1 MRRAGLVGIVAA
13 AALASPASAWAHAAL
28 LQTVPEASRTV
39 NVAPPEVR
47 MRFSEPVEP
56 RFAIVSVT
64 DAAGRQVTD
73 GDPAAAPG
81 SPQTLVTPLRRVP
94 EGWYLVFWRVISADG
109 HPVRGAFTFAV
120 GPNPGPPP
128 QFRVPSLSETAT
140 TTQLLVA
147 RWVVFLSALSALGLF
162 VLRAVIAR
170 PVVRAVRGCS
180 LRSLNFAFGVA
191 LAVAL
196 VATPIYALLAT
207 AQFTLRSFW
216 DFGGVIPAVRS
227 SGFGEDFLDLEL
239 VLGLFAIAATAALVV
254 DRPERQQRS
263 VAELLA
269 LPSALAAGLAALVLP
284 ALAGHAGQKAPR
296 GLSLPLDTAHLTAAS
311 IWLGGLIG
319 LVVFW
324 LSVGRAGRA
333 AALAYVVPRFSAV
346 AFCSVLLLIGTGI
359 GQAFQELPTF
369 ASLWQTSYGQA
380 LIWKIGLLAAALVLA
395 AVNLA
400 RTKPR
405 LQGGDASAP
414 LLLRRLVQGEIVFVL
429 AALFAAG
436 RAGEP
441 RTAVECARARAGHL
455 RPSRPRPRVGGGREG
470 PVPRPRARDAEPRRR
485 QQRLRA
491 RSHPQRP
498 TGERRRGDHE
508 VRHAGHGDGRAELPP
523 PRAPARRLPALG
535 ARARDGRP
543 LGAAVRGDAARR
555 EAVRRHAAR
564 QGKRM
569 RTRLALALIAV
580 AAAAAAWVI
589 VIEAL
594 GRTV

>member
-1 MRRAGLVGIVAA
+1 MKRAALAGIVAV
-13 AALASPASAWAHAAL
+13 AALVLPASAWAHAAL
-28 LQTVPEASRTV
+28 LQTVPLASRTI
-39 NVAPPEVR
+39 NTAPTEVR
-47 MRFSEPVEP
+47 LRYSEPVEP

-73 GDPAAAPG
+73 GNPSTAPG

-140 TTQLLVA
+140 TTQLLIA
-147 RWVVFLSALSALGLF
+147 RWVVFLSTMSALGLF

-170 PVVRAVRGCS
+170 PVVRVVRGCS
-180 LRSLNFAFGVA
+180 LRSLNIAFAVA
-191 LAVAL
+191 LGVAL

-216 DFGGVIPAVRS
+216 DFGDVIPAVRS

-239 VLGLFAIAATAALVV
+239 VLGLFAIAAIAALVV
-254 DRPERQQRS
+254 DRPEREQRS

-269 LPSALAAGLAALVLP
+269 LPAALGAGLAALVLP
-284 ALAGHAGQKAPR
+284 ALAGHAGQKSPR
-296 GLSLPLDTAHLTAAS
+296 GLSLPLDTAHLTAGS

-319 LVVFW
+319 LVVLWF
-324 LSVGRAGRA
+324 SVGRAGRA
-333 AALAYVVPRFSAV
+333 AALAYVVPRFSVV

-369 ASLWQTSYGQA
+369 ASLWETSYGQA
-380 LIWKIGLLAAALVLA
+380 LLWKIGLLSAALLLA

-405 LQGGDASAP
+405 LQARDASAP
-414 LLLRRLVQGEIVFVL
+414 LLLRRLVQGEILFVA

-436 RAGEP
+436 GLASLAP
-441 RTAVECARARAGHL
+441 PSSALARVQDISA
-455 RPSRPRPRVGGGREG
+455 RVGPGPVSESVAKGPYRVHVRVTPNRAAVNNAFELALTRNGRPVRGAEVVTKFDMLDMEMGEQSYRLRERRPGVFRHSAPALVMVGHWGLLFEVTPPGGRPFVVTLLDKASG
-470 PVPRPRARDAEPRRR
+470 
-485 QQRLRA
+485 
-491 RSHPQRP
+491 
-498 TGERRRGDHE
+498 
-508 VRHAGHGDGRAELPP
+508 
-523 PRAPARRLPALG
+523 
-535 ARARDGRP
+535 
-543 LGAAVRGDAARR
+543 
-555 EAVRRHAAR
+555 
-564 QGKRM
+564 
-569 RTRLALALIAV
+569 
-580 AAAAAAWVI
+580 
-589 VIEAL
+589 
-594 GRTV
+594 

>member
-1 MRRAGLVGIVAA
+1 VRRAGLAGIVAV
-13 AALASPASAWAHAAL
+13 AALVLPASAWAHAAL
-28 LQTVPEASRTV
+28 LQTVPLASRTI
-39 NVAPPEVR
+39 NTAPTEVR
-47 MRFSEPVEP
+47 LRYSEPVEP

-73 GDPAAAPG
+73 GNPSTAPG

-140 TTQLLVA
+140 TTQLLIA
-147 RWVVFLSALSALGLF
+147 RWVVFLSTMSALGLF

-170 PVVRAVRGCS
+170 PVVRVVRGCS
-180 LRSLNFAFGVA
+180 LRSLNIAFAVA
-191 LAVAL
+191 LGVAL

-216 DFGGVIPAVRS
+216 DFGDVIPAVRS

-239 VLGLFAIAATAALVV
+239 VLGLFAIAAIAALVV
-254 DRPERQQRS
+254 DRPEREQRS

-269 LPSALAAGLAALVLP
+269 LPAALGAGLAALVLP
-284 ALAGHAGQKAPR
+284 ALAGHAGQKSPR
-296 GLSLPLDTAHLTAAS
+296 GLSLPLDTAHLTAGS

-324 LSVGRAGRA
+324 FSVGRAGRA
-333 AALAYVVPRFSAV
+333 AALAYVVPRFSVV

-369 ASLWQTSYGQA
+369 ASLWETSYGQA
-380 LIWKIGLLAAALVLA
+380 LLWKIGLLSAALLLA

-405 LQGGDASAP
+405 LQARDASAP
-414 LLLRRLVQGEIVFVL
+414 LLLRRLVQGEILFVA

-436 RAGEP
+436 VLASLAP
-441 RTAVECARARAGHL
+441 PSSALARVQDISA
-455 RPSRPRPRVGGGREG
+455 RVGPGPVSETVAKGPYRVHVRVTPNRAAVNNAFELALTRNGRPVRGAEVVTKFDMLDMEMGEQSYRLRERRPGVFRHSAPALVMVGHWGLLFEVTPPGGRPFVVTLLDKASG
-470 PVPRPRARDAEPRRR
+470 
-485 QQRLRA
+485 
-491 RSHPQRP
+491 
-498 TGERRRGDHE
+498 
-508 VRHAGHGDGRAELPP
+508 
-523 PRAPARRLPALG
+523 
-535 ARARDGRP
+535 
-543 LGAAVRGDAARR
+543 
-555 EAVRRHAAR
+555 
-564 QGKRM
+564 
-569 RTRLALALIAV
+569 
-580 AAAAAAWVI
+580 
-589 VIEAL
+589 
-594 GRTV
+594 

>member
-1 MRRAGLVGIVAA
+1 VRRAGLAGIVIAA
-13 AALASPASAWAHAAL
+13 AALALPASAWAHAAL
-28 LQTVPEASRTV
+28 LQTVPVASRTI
-39 NVAPPEVR
+39 NTAPTEVR

-81 SPQTLVTPLRRVP
+81 SPQTLVTPLKHVP

-128 QFRVPSLSETAT
+128 QFVVPSLSETAT
-140 TTQLLVA
+140 TTQLLIA
-147 RWVVFLSALSALGLF
+147 RWVVFLATMSALGLF

-170 PVVRAVRGCS
+170 PVVRVVRGCS
-180 LRSLNFAFGVA
+180 LRSLNIAFAVA
-191 LAVAL
+191 LGVAL
-196 VATPIYALLAT
+196 VATPVYALLAT

-216 DFGGVIPAVRS
+216 DFGGVVPAVRS

-239 VLGLFAIAATAALVV
+239 VLGLFAIAAIAALVV
-254 DRPERQQRS
+254 DRPEREQRS
-263 VAELLA
+263 VSELLA
-269 LPSALAAGLAALVLP
+269 LPAALVAGLAALVLP
-284 ALAGHAGQKAPR
+284 ALAGHAGQKSPR
-296 GLSLPLDTAHLTAAS
+296 GLSLPLDTAHLTAGS

-333 AALAYVVPRFSAV
+333 AALAYVVPRFSVV

-369 ASLWQTSYGQA
+369 ASLWETSYGQA
-380 LIWKIGLLAAALVLA
+380 LIWKIGLLSGALLLA

-405 LQGGDASAP
+405 LQARDASAP
-414 LLLRRLVQGEIVFVL
+414 LLLRRLVQGEILFVV

-436 RAGEP
+436 VLASLAP
-441 RTAVECARARAGHL
+441 PSSALARVQDISA
-455 RPSRPRPRVGGGREG
+455 RVGPGPVSETVEKGPYRVHVRVTPNRAAVNNDFELALTRNGRPVPGAEVVTKFDMLDMEMGEQSYRLSEHRPGVFRHSAPALVMVGHWGLAFEVTPPGGR
-470 PVPRPRARDAEPRRR
+470 PFVVTLLDK
-485 QQRLRA
+485 
-491 RSHPQRP
+491 
-498 TGERRRGDHE
+498 
-508 VRHAGHGDGRAELPP
+508 AGG
-523 PRAPARRLPALG
+523 
-535 ARARDGRP
+535 
-543 LGAAVRGDAARR
+543 
-555 EAVRRHAAR
+555 
-564 QGKRM
+564 
-569 RTRLALALIAV
+569 
-580 AAAAAAWVI
+580 
-589 VIEAL
+589 
-594 GRTV
+594 